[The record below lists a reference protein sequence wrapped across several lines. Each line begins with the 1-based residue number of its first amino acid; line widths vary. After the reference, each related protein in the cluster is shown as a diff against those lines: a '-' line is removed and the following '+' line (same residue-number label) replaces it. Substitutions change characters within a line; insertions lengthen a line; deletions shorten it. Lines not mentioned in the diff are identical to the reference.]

1 MKSDLDRLMAERNL
15 HALLVF
21 SDHDY
26 CAARDYLTNGARVS
40 GGLIVKTRGHA
51 PVIIANPMEIEEAA
65 KSGLKVYYDGD
76 WAEVFRDLRGD
87 RTTLK
92 VESWEKCFD
101 QLCIEPGRIGVYG
114 NGEVHIV
121 TELLREL
128 GEKLGKYQFVG
139 ELGYTIFD
147 EATTTKDAEE
157 MARIKSVA
165 DRTSDVLRATWDFI
179 AGHRSEN
186 DTLTKEDG
194 TPLTIG
200 DVKRFVRRA
209 LLDRQLE
216 DTNMIFAQGRDAG
229 FPHSRGE
236 ESMALRV
243 GEAIVFDLFPR
254 ELGGGYHHDVTR
266 TWCIGHAPAAVQEA
280 YDQVM
285 EAFRLAVEA
294 YEEPGQPAHIL
305 QDKVQDY
312 FESKG
317 HKTTRSHPNA
327 IEGYV
332 HGLGHGVGMKIHERP
347 KMSHLLKEDRLHAGS
362 VISIEPGLY
371 YPERGFGVR
380 VEDLMAIDDAGELVP
395 LTNFHKNLVLPLR
408 T

>member
-1 MKSDLDRLMAERNL
+1 MKSDLDRLMTARNL
-15 HALLVF
+15 QALLVF

-40 GGLIVKTRGHA
+40 GGLIVKPRGSA

-65 KSGLKVYYDGD
+65 RSGLKVFYDGD

-87 RTTLK
+87 RTSLK

-101 QLCIEPGRIGVYG
+101 ALGIQPGRIGVYG
-114 NGEVHIV
+114 NGEVSVIL
-121 TELLREL
+121 ELLREL
-128 GEKLGKYQFVG
+128 GEKIGKYQFVG
-139 ELGYTIFD
+139 ELGYSIFD
-147 EATTTKDAEE
+147 EASTTKDADEI
-157 MARIKSVA
+157 ARIKAVSE
-165 DRTSDVLRATWDFI
+165 RTSDVLRATWDYI
-179 AGHRSEN
+179 GGHRAVN
-186 DTLTKEDG
+186 DILVKDDS

-209 LLDRQLE
+209 LLDRELE

-243 GEAIVFDLFPR
+243 GEPIVFDLFPR

-266 TWCIGHAPAAVQEA
+266 TWCIGHASAPVQEA
-280 YDQVM
+280 YEQVM
-285 EAFRLAVEA
+285 EAFRIAVEA
-294 YEEPGQPAHIL
+294 FEEPGQPAHIL
-305 QDKVQDY
+305 QDKVLDY
-312 FESKG
+312 FESQG
-317 HKTTRSHPNA
+317 HKTGRSHPNG

-332 HGLGHGVGMKIHERP
+332 HGLGHGVGLKIHERP
-347 KMSHLLKEDRLHAGS
+347 KMSHLLKDDKLLNGS

-380 VEDLMAIDDAGELVP
+380 VEDLMLIDEAGELVP
-395 LTNFHKNLVLPLR
+395 LTNFPKTLVLPIR